1 MMSIILARS
10 AILTYMSKSGKDF
23 GTPCRY
29 LADCLFL
36 HMSINIRLQE
46 IEYYVHKMMQTEGVF
61 MAFYIKANII
71 VNTRISFP

>member
-10 AILTYMSKSGKDF
+10 AIFTYMSKSGKDF

-36 HMSINIRLQE
+36 QMSVNIRLQE
-46 IEYYVHKMMQTEGVF
+46 IKYYVHIMMQKVF
-61 MAFYIKANII
+61 LWPFILRLILL
-71 VNTRISFP
+71 

>member
-10 AILTYMSKSGKDF
+10 AIFTYMSKSGKDF

-46 IEYYVHKMMQTEGVF
+46 IKYYVHIMMQKVF
-61 MAFYIKANII
+61 LWPFILRLILL
-71 VNTRISFP
+71 